1 MADLIVK
8 GASENNL
15 KNIDVVILADCA
27 TVVVGPSGSGKSSL
41 VFDTIYAE
49 GQRRYIESLSS
60 YARQF
65 LEKIDKPKVEF
76 IENISPTIAV
86 EQKNRIKSSRGTVGT
101 ITEIYEYLRLLF
113 SKVSVAYCP
122 NCKIDVK
129 KPTIDVIIDDLI
141 KNSSGKRIYIMF
153 KFKGTKQDLLMAG
166 FMRVFSDGTVY
177 DLSEP
182 STKLPEEY
190 YVIYDRFVVDTT
202 ETNRIWEA
210 FERSFSLGGRF
221 CYVYNVDDNKMLP
234 FALDNICP
242 TCERKFPEP
251 DPRLF
256 SFDSPI
262 GACPECKGFG
272 NILKVD
278 ESKLVPDPSL
288 SLLGGALDIFNKP
301 SVRHAFHKMIGFLR
315 DKDVDVNKPFSKLTK
330 EEKKYLYAGGG
341 KGKTKFWGLDRIFEE
356 LEKKKYK
363 VYIRVLLSKYKSSY
377 ICDACEGKRLVA
389 EALNYRVGG
398 KNITELHEMP
408 IGDFYRWLGNL
419 KFTKQESDTSK
430 EILKQ
435 LFQRSSFVNEIG
447 LSYLTMNRLAKT
459 LSNGEAQRINL
470 SNQLGSALV
479 DTIYVLDEPSIGLH
493 PRDVDRLI
501 KMIYK
506 IRDNGNRVIV
516 VEHDPTII
524 KAMDHVLELGPESGL
539 RGGNV
544 VYSGSISDFC
554 SNADTVTSKY
564 MKSEGKK
571 EKFTRRKVG
580 PSTNM
585 LSISG
590 LKENNLKNLRADIP
604 LNRFVCVTGVSGSGK
619 SSLVTKSLYAILAKH
634 FEKETTHN
642 VIYKEIEGLDH
653 IDDIMLIDQES
664 IGRSAR
670 STPITFISGFDEIRK
685 IFSETPLAKSRG
697 YTASHFSFNVESG
710 QCSVC
715 SGDGFISVDMQ
726 FMADIYMR
734 CEVCGGTRYKR
745 EILDVTY
752 KDKNISQVLGMTV
765 QEAYDFFISYHTLR
779 NMLKL
784 LIDVGLDYLVIGQP
798 ASTLSGGEAQR
809 LKICKELFNENK
821 KKRQSNTLYIMDEPT
836 TGLHPSEVEK
846 LLVIIQKLVDEG
858 NSVIVVEHNMDF
870 VKHCDYVIDLGPD
883 AGANGGK
890 IIVKGTPEEVAAYK
904 SSYTG
909 NFLKN
914 LVEVN

>member
-1 MADLIVK
+1 MSDLIVK

-15 KNIDVVILADCA
+15 KNIDVVIPGDCA

-65 LEKIDKPKVEF
+65 LERIEKPKVEF

-86 EQKNRIKSSRGTVGT
+86 EQKNKIKGSRGTVGT

-122 NCKIDVK
+122 QCKIEVR
-129 KPTIDVIIDDLI
+129 KPTIDVIIDDII
-141 KNSSGKRIYIMF
+141 KNYSGKRIYIMF
-153 KFKGTKQDLLMAG
+153 KFKGTGQDLLMAG
-166 FMRVFSDGTVY
+166 FMRVFADGNVY

-182 STKLPEEY
+182 GIKLPEEY
-190 YVIYDRFVVDTT
+190 YVIYDRFVVDAT

-210 FERSFSLGGRF
+210 FEKAFSLGGRF
-221 CYVYNVDDNKMLP
+221 CFVYIVDDNKTLN
-234 FALDNICP
+234 FAMDNICP
-242 TCERKFPEP
+242 GCGRKFVEP

-272 NILKVD
+272 NTLKID
-278 ESKLVPDPSL
+278 EAKLVPNPAL

-301 SVRHAFHKMIGFLR
+301 SVRHVFHKMIDFLIEMG
-315 DKDVDVNKPFSKLTK
+315 VDVNKPFHKLTK
-330 EEKKYLYAGGG
+330 EEKRYIYTGGG
-341 KGKTKFWGLDRIFEE
+341 KGKKKFLGLDKIFIE

-363 VYIRVLLSKYKSSY
+363 VYIRVLLSKYKTSY
-377 ICDACEGKRLVA
+377 ICDVCNGKRLVA
-389 EALNYRVGG
+389 EAHNYMVDG
-398 KNITELHEMP
+398 KTITELHDMP
-408 IGDFYRWLGNL
+408 IGEFYRWLGGL
-419 KFTKQESDTSK
+419 KLTRLESDTAK

-447 LSYLTMNRLAKT
+447 LSYLTMSRLAKT

-470 SNQLGSALV
+470 SNQLGAALV

-493 PRDVDRLI
+493 PRDVNRLI

-516 VEHDPTII
+516 VEHDPSII
-524 KAMDHVLELGPESGL
+524 KAMDHVLELGPESGE
-539 RGGNV
+539 RGGRLI
-544 VYSGSISDFC
+544 YSGTIDDF
-554 SNADTVTSKY
+554 SKNANTITSRYLKAS
-564 MKSEGKK
+564 SEKT
-571 EKFTRRKVG
+571 KFHRRKIG
-580 PSTNM
+580 PSTSF

-590 LKENNLKNLRADIP
+590 LKENNLRNVKLEIP

-619 SSLVTKSLYAILAKH
+619 SSLVTKSLYSILAKH
-634 FEKETTHN
+634 FEKEETGE
-642 VIYKEIEGLDH
+642 VPYKDIEGLGYINDV
-653 IDDIMLIDQES
+653 MLIDQES
-664 IGRSAR
+664 IGRSQR
-670 STPITFISGFDEIRK
+670 STPITFISGFDDIRA
-685 IFSETPLAKSRG
+685 IFAETPLAKSRG

-715 SGDGFISVDMQ
+715 GGDGFISVDMQ
-726 FMADIYMR
+726 FMADIYMK

-765 QEAYDFFISYHTLR
+765 QEAYDFFIAYHHLR
-779 NMLKL
+779 DMFKL
-784 LIDVGLDYLVIGQP
+784 LIDVGLDYLVIGQA

-809 LKICKELFNENK
+809 LKICKELFGDIK
-821 KKRQSNTLYIMDEPT
+821 KKRKSRTLYIMDEPT
-836 TGLHPSEVEK
+836 TGLHPSEVDK
-846 LLVIIQKLVDEG
+846 LLVVIQRLVEEG
-858 NSVIVVEHNMDF
+858 STVIVVEHNMDF
-870 VKHCDYVIDLGPD
+870 VKHSDHVIDLGPD
-883 AGANGGK
+883 AGENGGR
-890 IIVKGTPEEVAAYK
+890 IVVKGTPEEVAVHK
-904 SSYTG
+904 GSYTG
-909 NFLKN
+909 SFLKG
-914 LVEVN
+914 LLEV